1 VRPENEPIGQKRRS
15 FIEEARR
22 AQIVAAAIEVIAEVG
37 YAKASLAAIA
47 VRAGISKG
55 VISYHFSGKDEL
67 MVVIVET
74 IYGEAA
80 AHILRRMGGLRTATE
95 LVRTHVLAAAEHMRE
110 HRTQLAALGEI
121 FSNLR
126 AEDGAPRFGM
136 HTSEELF
143 AGLERMYQAGQ
154 RSGEFRAFDTRVMA
168 VTHQAGVDDMFG
180 YWMAHPEL
188 DLDAYARELADLFVA
203 AVTGHRSPGED
214 R

>member
-1 VRPENEPIGQKRRS
+1 VRPENEPTGQKSRS

-37 YAKASLAAIA
+37 YGKASLAAIA

-74 IYGEAA
+74 IYGQAA
-80 AHILRRMGGLRTATE
+80 VHILARMQGMETAGD
-95 LVRTHVLAAAEHMRE
+95 LVRAHVQAAAEYMRE
-110 HRTQLAALGEI
+110 RRSSLAALGQI
-121 FSNLR
+121 FANLR
-126 AEDGAPRFGM
+126 AADGSPRFGM
-136 HTSEELF
+136 HTSEALF
-143 AGLERMYQAGQ
+143 EGLERMYREGQ
-154 RSGEFRAFDTRVMA
+154 RTGEFRAFDVRVMA
-168 VTHQAGVDDMFG
+168 VTHQAGLDNMFG

-188 DLDAYARELADLFVA
+188 DLDRYARELADLFVA
-203 AVTGHRSPGED
+203 AVTNHGSPGED